1 MSLFARFRS
10 SHSFGGAGTICRS
23 RPSYGI
29 AGRCIRRQVVGGLF
43 VVVRGHDPQSVVGLV
58 GLRKAAFNE
67 MVRSWIGSAEATYL
81 GAMNAPEAHVT
92 RGREL
97 ASSTKEAKHTAA
109 HDKMSI

>member
-1 MSLFARFRS
+1 MALFARFRS

-58 GLRKAAFNE
+58 GLRKLPLMRWCE
-67 MVRSWIGSAEATYL
+67 VGSVRQKLLT
-81 GAMNAPEAHVT
+81 
-92 RGREL
+92 
-97 ASSTKEAKHTAA
+97 
-109 HDKMSI
+109 